1 MKNYIHVI
9 FQPADFAFGK
19 TARRCLHATFLN
31 GVHIMNILVLG
42 AGLMQKPAILS
53 AKEEGFTVHVID
65 ADDKA
70 VAIPFADTFR
80 KIDLKDKEGILAY
93 AKELKASPEGLSAV
107 FTAGTDF
114 SASVSYVCEALGL
127 PAHSHQAAINA
138 SVKTVMRQ
146 CFADAGVPSPAF
158 VRVSR
163 EDLSAGDSQILLN
176 SILQKMSFPFVVKPV
191 DNMGARGC
199 RMVRSQEEF
208 FSAVKCAVECSRT
221 GFAIVEEYMEGPEF
235 SIDALVQNGS
245 FTVTGFAV
253 RHIKYEPYFIEVGH
267 TMPAELDKKMHDE
280 LISVFALGAKALGL
294 TCGAAK
300 ADIKYTSKG
309 PMIGEIAGRLS
320 GGYMSGWTY
329 PYASDLNLTKQGI
342 IIASGKTPEELIKRR
357 LPVSFTPS
365 ELCKNAAKPYELF
378 EVPCLR
384 TSAERA
390 WMSIPGTVKYIENI
404 KDYSDRAVF
413 DVLPRATVSIGSEV
427 DFPRNN
433 VEKCGNVIAVS
444 HSREAAIAVAEDAVS
459 DVFIT
464 LAADNPRTEAF
475 LAGNQASDEAAF
487 PPDAF
492 GKLSEEELKEIA
504 TEKSEIPA
512 NTKAADFIPKVLQSA
527 EYINK
532 KDWNYNTIK
541 TTAQKF
547 DILRP
552 KHPALNSELFWKAV
566 MRGGIQA
573 AVYVSDTIERLGK

>member
-1 MKNYIHVI
+1 
-9 FQPADFAFGK
+9 
-19 TARRCLHATFLN
+19 
-31 GVHIMNILVLG
+31 MNILILG

-53 AKEEGFTVHVID
+53 AKEAGFTVHVID
-65 ADDKA
+65 ADEKA
-70 VAIPFADTFR
+70 VAIPFADEFR

-93 AKELKASPEGLSAV
+93 AKELKASQQGLAAV

-146 CFADAGVPSPAF
+146 CFADKGVPSPAF
-158 VRVSR
+158 MKVGK
-163 EDLSAGDSQILLN
+163 EDINSSLLKTV
-176 SILQKMSFPFVVKPV
+176 LQKMAFPLVVKPV

-208 FSAVKCAVECSRT
+208 MPALEIAVKCSRT
-221 GFAIVEEYMEGPEF
+221 GYAIVEEYMEGPEF
-235 SIDALVQNGS
+235 SIDALVYNGS
-245 FTVTGFAV
+245 FTVTGFAI
-253 RHIKYEPYFIEVGH
+253 RHIKYPPYFIEIGH

-294 TCGAAK
+294 SCGAAK
-300 ADIKYTSKG
+300 ADIKYTEKG

-342 IIASGKTPEELIKRR
+342 LIAAGREPEDLLKRR
-357 LPVSFTPS
+357 QPVDYTPS
-365 ELCKNAAKPYELF
+365 QLCQSAEKPYELF

-413 DVLPRATVSIGSEV
+413 DVLPRATVQLGSEV

-444 HSREAAIAVAEDAVS
+444 HSREAAITVAQDAVADI
-459 DVFIT
+459 FIT
-464 LAADNPRTEAF
+464 LEADNKRTEAF
-475 LAGNQASDEAAF
+475 LAGAEQEDEKDF
-487 PPDAF
+487 PPSAF
-492 GKLSEEELKEIA
+492 GKLLPDQLSLI
-504 TEKSEIPA
+504 SGSIPQ
-512 NTKAADFIPKVLQSA
+512 NQKVQDFIPNFLHTA
-527 EYINK
+527 DYINRT
-532 KDWNYNTIK
+532 DWNFNTIAA
-541 TTAQKF
+541 TARKF

-552 KHPALNSELFWKAV
+552 KHPELDARRFWSAII
-566 MRGGIQA
+566 RGGIQA
-573 AVYVSDTIERLGK
+573 AVYVSDTEEKLKGK

>member
-1 MKNYIHVI
+1 
-9 FQPADFAFGK
+9 
-19 TARRCLHATFLN
+19 
-31 GVHIMNILVLG
+31 MNILILG

-53 AKEEGFTVHVID
+53 AKEEGFTVNVID

-70 VAIPFADTFR
+70 VAIPYADTFR
-80 KIDLKDKEGILAY
+80 KIDLKDKEGILKY
-93 AKELKASPEGLSAV
+93 AKELKASEGGLAAV

-146 CFADAGVPSPAF
+146 CFKEAGVPSPEF
-158 VRVSR
+158 CKVGK
-163 EDLSAGDSQILLN
+163 EDLRHCDPPAN
-176 SILQKMSFPFVVKPV
+176 MSFPLVVKPV

-199 RMVRSQEEF
+199 RMVRSQVEF
-208 FSAVKCAVECSRT
+208 LPALKAAVECSRT
-221 GFAIVEEYMEGPEF
+221 GYAIVEEYMEGPEY
-235 SIDALVQNGS
+235 SIDALVQNGT
-245 FTVTGFAV
+245 FTVTGFAI

-267 TMPAELDKKMHDE
+267 TMPAVLDKKIHDE

-294 TCGAAK
+294 TTGAAK

-320 GGYMSGWTY
+320 GGYMSGWTF

-342 IIASGKTPEELIKRR
+342 LIAAGRQPSDLIKRR
-357 LPVSFTPS
+357 KPVDFTPS
-365 ELCKNAAKPYELF
+365 QLCKNAEKPYELY

-413 DVLPRATVSIGSEV
+413 DVLPRATVGLGSEV

-433 VEKCGNVIAVS
+433 VEKCGNIIAVS
-444 HSREAAIAVAEDAVS
+444 HDREAAISVAEDAVS
-459 DVFIT
+459 DIFIT
-464 LAADNPRTEAF
+464 LQADNQKTEKY
-475 LAGNQASDEAAF
+475 LAGEELDDENAF

-492 GKLSEEELKEIA
+492 GKLKAEELSVISKEADIPVN
-504 TEKSEIPA
+504 EKVVNFLPEVLKSSEYK
-512 NTKAADFIPKVLQSA
+512 NM
-527 EYINK
+527 
-532 KDWNYNTIK
+532 KDWNYNTILQ
-541 TTAQKF
+541 TAQKF

-552 KHPALNSELFWKAV
+552 KHPALNQERFWKAV

-573 AVYVSDTIERLGK
+573 AVYVSDTTEVRSGK

>member
-1 MKNYIHVI
+1 MKN
-9 FQPADFAFGK
+9 
-19 TARRCLHATFLN
+19 
-31 GVHIMNILVLG
+31 ILILG

-65 ADDKA
+65 ADPKA
-70 VAIPFADTFR
+70 VAIPYADTFR
-80 KIDLKDKEGILAY
+80 QIDLKDKDGILAY
-93 AKELKASPEGLSAV
+93 AKELQAGDGGLAAV

-114 SASVSYVCEALGL
+114 SASVSYVCEKLGL
-127 PAHSHQAAINA
+127 PAHSHQAAVNA

-158 VRVSR
+158 LRVGK
-163 EDLSAGDSQILLN
+163 EDISDKLINTVLA
-176 SILQKMSFPFVVKPV
+176 KMSFPLVVKPV

-199 RMVRSQEEF
+199 RMVRSEAEF
-208 FSAVKCAVECSRT
+208 LPAVEVAVKCSRT
-221 GFAIVEEYMEGPEF
+221 GNAIVEEYMEGPEY
-235 SIDALVQNGS
+235 SIDALVYNGT
-245 FTVTGFAV
+245 FTVTGFAI
-253 RHIKYEPYFIEVGH
+253 RHIKYPPYFIEVGH
-267 TMPAELDKKMHDE
+267 TMPAELDKKTHDE
-280 LISVFALGAKALGL
+280 LISVFALGAKSLGL

-342 IIASGKTPEELIKRR
+342 FIAAGQEPKELISRR
-357 LPVSFTPS
+357 KPVDYTPS
-365 ELCKNAAKPYELF
+365 ELCKNAAQPYELF

-433 VEKCGNVIAVS
+433 VEKCGNIIAVS
-444 HSREAAIAVAEDAVS
+444 HSRQAAIEVAQDAVS
-459 DVFIT
+459 DIFIT
-464 LAADNPRTEAF
+464 LEPANERTEQF
-475 LAGNQASDEAAF
+475 LKGTELDDEKDF
-487 PPDAF
+487 PPSAF
-492 GKLSEEELKEIA
+492 AKLSESQLETITGTIPQNKKIEDSIPEVLK
-504 TEKSEIPA
+504 K
-512 NTKAADFIPKVLQSA
+512 A

-532 KDWNYNTIK
+532 TDWNYNTIK

-552 KHPALNSELFWKAV
+552 KHPELDAKRFWNALT
-566 MRGGIQA
+566 RGGIQA
-573 AVYVSDTIERLGK
+573 AVYVSDTTEKLGGK

>member
-1 MKNYIHVI
+1 
-9 FQPADFAFGK
+9 
-19 TARRCLHATFLN
+19 
-31 GVHIMNILVLG
+31 MNILVLG

-53 AKEEGFTVHVID
+53 AKEAGFTVHVID

-70 VAIPFADTFR
+70 VSIPYADTFR
-80 KIDLKDKEGILAY
+80 KIDLKDKDGILAY
-93 AKELKASPEGLSAV
+93 AKELQSDEGGLAAV

-114 SASVSYVCEALGL
+114 SASVSYVCEKLGL
-127 PAHSHQAAINA
+127 SAHSYQAAVNA

-146 CFADAGVPSPAF
+146 CFEDAKVPSPAF
-158 VRVSR
+158 VRVGA
-163 EDLSAGDSQILLN
+163 DDVKDGLLETV
-176 SILQKMSFPFVVKPV
+176 LVKMTFPLVVKPV

-199 RMVRSQEEF
+199 RMVRNETEF
-208 FSAVKCAVECSRT
+208 LPAVEVAVKCSRT
-221 GFAIVEEYMEGPEF
+221 GYAIVEEYMEGPEF
-235 SIDALVQNGS
+235 SIDALVYNGT
-245 FTVTGFAV
+245 FTVTGFAI
-253 RHIKYEPYFIEVGH
+253 RHIKYPPYFIEVGH
-267 TMPAELDKKMHDE
+267 TMPAALDKKMHDE

-294 TCGAAK
+294 SCGAAK
-300 ADIKYTSKG
+300 ADIKYTNKG

-342 IIASGKTPEELIKRR
+342 LIAAGHEPEDLIKRR
-357 LPVSFTPS
+357 QPVDYTPS

-413 DVLPRATVSIGSEV
+413 DVLPRATVQLGSEV

-444 HSREAAIAVAEDAVS
+444 HSREAAIAVAQDAVS
-459 DVFIT
+459 DIFIT
-464 LAADNPRTEAF
+464 LEPSNDRTEQF
-475 LAGNQASDEAAF
+475 LKGTELDDEKDF
-487 PPDAF
+487 PPSAF
-492 GKLSEEELKEIA
+492 GKLTEAQLAEIKGTIPQNQKIEDIIPEVLK
-504 TEKSEIPA
+504 S
-512 NTKAADFIPKVLQSA
+512 S

-532 KDWNYNTIK
+532 TDWNYNTIQ

-547 DILRP
+547 DALRP
-552 KHPALNSELFWKAV
+552 KHPELDAERFWKALI
-566 MRGGIQA
+566 RGGIQA
-573 AVYVSDTIERLGK
+573 AVYVSDTTEKLGGK

>member
-1 MKNYIHVI
+1 
-9 FQPADFAFGK
+9 
-19 TARRCLHATFLN
+19 
-31 GVHIMNILVLG
+31 MNILILG

-65 ADDKA
+65 ADPKA
-70 VAIPFADTFR
+70 VAIPYADTFR
-80 KIDLKDKEGILAY
+80 QIDLKDKDGILAY
-93 AKELKASPEGLSAV
+93 AKELQDGEDGLAAV

-114 SASVSYVCEALGL
+114 SASVSYVCEKLGL
-127 PAHSHQAAINA
+127 PAHSHQAAVNA

-158 VRVSR
+158 LRVGK
-163 EDLSAGDSQILLN
+163 EDINDELINTVLA
-176 SILQKMSFPFVVKPV
+176 KMSFPLVVKPV

-199 RMVRSQEEF
+199 RMVRNEAEF
-208 FSAVKCAVECSRT
+208 LPAVEVAVKCSRT
-221 GFAIVEEYMEGPEF
+221 GNAIVEEYMEGPEY
-235 SIDALVQNGS
+235 SIDALVYNGT
-245 FTVTGFAV
+245 FTVTGFAI
-253 RHIKYEPYFIEVGH
+253 RHIKYPPYFIEVGH
-267 TMPAELDKKMHDE
+267 TMPAELDKKTHDE
-280 LISVFALGAKALGL
+280 LISVFALGAKSLGL

-342 IIASGKTPEELIKRR
+342 FIAAGQEPKELISRR
-357 LPVSFTPS
+357 KPVDYPPS
-365 ELCKNAAKPYELF
+365 ELCKNAAQPYELF

-390 WMSIPGTVKYIENI
+390 WMSIPGIVKYIENI

-433 VEKCGNVIAVS
+433 VEKCGNIIAVS
-444 HSREAAIAVAEDAVS
+444 HSRQAAIAVAQDAVS
-459 DVFIT
+459 DIFIT
-464 LAADNPRTEAF
+464 LEPANERTEQF
-475 LAGNQASDEAAF
+475 LKGTELDDEKDF
-487 PPDAF
+487 PPSAF
-492 GKLSEEELKEIA
+492 AKLSESQLETITGTISQNKKIEDSIPEVLK
-504 TEKSEIPA
+504 
-512 NTKAADFIPKVLQSA
+512 NA

-532 KDWNYNTIK
+532 TDWNYNTIQ

-552 KHPALNSELFWKAV
+552 KHPELDAKRFWSALT
-566 MRGGIQA
+566 RGGIQA
-573 AVYVSDTIERLGK
+573 AVYVSDTTEKLGGK

>member
-1 MKNYIHVI
+1 MKN
-9 FQPADFAFGK
+9 
-19 TARRCLHATFLN
+19 
-31 GVHIMNILVLG
+31 ILILG

-53 AKEEGFTVHVID
+53 AKEEGFTVNVID

-70 VAIPFADTFR
+70 VAIPYADTFR

-93 AKELKASPEGLSAV
+93 AKELKASPDGLAAV

-127 PAHSHQAAINA
+127 PAHSYQAACNA
-138 SVKTVMRQ
+138 SVKTLMRQ
-146 CFADAGVPSPAF
+146 CFSAAGVPSPAF
-158 VRVSR
+158 VRVGK
-163 EDLSAGDSQILLN
+163 EEVNEALLKTV
-176 SILQKMSFPFVVKPV
+176 LEKMAFPIVVKPV

-199 RMVRSQEEF
+199 RMVRCEKEF
-208 FSAVKCAVECSRT
+208 LPAVTEAVKCSRT
-221 GFAIVEEYMEGPEF
+221 GYAIVEEYMEGPEY
-235 SIDALVQNGS
+235 SIDALVQNGT
-245 FTVTGFAV
+245 FTVTGFAI

-267 TMPAELDKKMHDE
+267 TMPAMLDKKVHDE

-342 IIASGKTPEELIKRR
+342 LIAAGREPEALFKLRQ
-357 LPVSFTPS
+357 PVDYTPS
-365 ELCKNAAKPYELF
+365 KLCENAQKPYELF

-384 TSAERA
+384 TAAERA
-390 WMSIPGTVKYIENI
+390 WMSIPGRVKYIENI

-413 DVLPRATVSIGSEV
+413 DVLPRATVKLGCEV

-433 VEKCGNVIAVS
+433 VEKCGNIIAVS
-444 HSREAAIAVAEDAVS
+444 HSREAAITAAEDAVS
-459 DVFIT
+459 DIFIT
-464 LAADNPRTEAF
+464 LEASDPRTESYLSGREEA
-475 LAGNQASDEAAF
+475 DEAAF

-492 GKLSEEELKEIA
+492 GKLNTSEVEEICREN
-504 TEKSEIPA
+504 SVIPA
-512 NTKAADFIPKVLQSA
+512 NARVSDFIPKVLQSA

-532 KDWNYNTIK
+532 RDWNYNTIK
-541 TTAQKF
+541 STAEKF
-547 DILRP
+547 DLLRK
-552 KHPALNSELFWKAV
+552 KHPELETKSFWTAV

-573 AVYVSDTIERLGK
+573 AVYVSDTREKTGGK

>member
-1 MKNYIHVI
+1 MKN
-9 FQPADFAFGK
+9 
-19 TARRCLHATFLN
+19 
-31 GVHIMNILVLG
+31 ILILG

-65 ADDKA
+65 ADPKA
-70 VAIPFADTFR
+70 VAIPYADTFR
-80 KIDLKDKEGILAY
+80 QIDLKDKDGILAY
-93 AKELKASPEGLSAV
+93 AKELQAGEGGLAAV

-114 SASVSYVCEALGL
+114 SASVSYVCEKLGL
-127 PAHSHQAAINA
+127 PAHSHQAAVNA

-158 VRVSR
+158 LRVGK
-163 EDLSAGDSQILLN
+163 EDISDKLINTVLA
-176 SILQKMSFPFVVKPV
+176 KMSFPLVVKPV

-199 RMVRSQEEF
+199 RMVRNEAEF
-208 FSAVKCAVECSRT
+208 LPAVEVAVKCSRT
-221 GFAIVEEYMEGPEF
+221 GNAIVEEYMEGPEY
-235 SIDALVQNGS
+235 SIDALVYNGT
-245 FTVTGFAV
+245 FTVTGFAI
-253 RHIKYEPYFIEVGH
+253 RHIKYPPYFIEVGH
-267 TMPAELDKKMHDE
+267 TMPAELDKKTHDE
-280 LISVFALGAKALGL
+280 LISVFALGAKSLGL

-342 IIASGKTPEELIKRR
+342 FIAAGQEPKELISRR
-357 LPVSFTPS
+357 KPVDYTPS
-365 ELCKNAAKPYELF
+365 ELCKNAAQPYELF

-433 VEKCGNVIAVS
+433 VEKCGNIIAVS
-444 HSREAAIAVAEDAVS
+444 HSRQAAIAVAQDAVS
-459 DVFIT
+459 DIFIT
-464 LAADNPRTEAF
+464 LEPANERTEQF
-475 LAGNQASDEAAF
+475 LKGTELDDEKDF
-487 PPDAF
+487 PPSAF
-492 GKLSEEELKEIA
+492 VKLSESQLETITGTIPQNKKIEDSIPEVLK
-504 TEKSEIPA
+504 
-512 NTKAADFIPKVLQSA
+512 NA
-527 EYINK
+527 EYINRT
-532 KDWNYNTIK
+532 DWNYNTIQ

-552 KHPALNSELFWKAV
+552 KHPELDAKRFWNALT
-566 MRGGIQA
+566 RGGIQA
-573 AVYVSDTIERLGK
+573 AVYVSDTTEKLGGK

>member
-1 MKNYIHVI
+1 
-9 FQPADFAFGK
+9 
-19 TARRCLHATFLN
+19 
-31 GVHIMNILVLG
+31 MNILILG

-80 KIDLKDKEGILAY
+80 KIDLKDKAGILSY
-93 AKELKASPEGLSAV
+93 AKELKASPEGLAAV

-114 SASVSYVCEALGL
+114 SASVSYVCQALGL
-127 PAHSHQAAINA
+127 PAHSFQAAVNA
-138 SVKTVMRQ
+138 SEKTVMRQ
-146 CFADAGVPSPAF
+146 CFKDASVPSPQF
-158 VRVSR
+158 YRVSR
-163 EDLSAGDSQILLN
+163 EDLAAEADLLKK
-176 SILQKMSFPFVVKPV
+176 IRAVMDFPLVVKPV

-199 RMVRSQEEF
+199 RMVRSEVEF
-208 FSAVKCAVECSRT
+208 MPAVKTAVECSRT
-221 GFAIVEEYMEGPEF
+221 GFAIVEEYMEGPEY
-235 SIDALVQNGS
+235 SIDALVYNGT

-253 RHIKYEPYFIEVGH
+253 RHIKYPPYFIEVGH
-267 TMPAELDKKMHDE
+267 TMPADLEKKVHDE
-280 LISVFALGAKALGL
+280 LISVFALGAKSPGL

-329 PYASDLNLTKQGI
+329 PYASDLNLTKQGLL
-342 IIASGKTPEELIKRR
+342 IAAGKEPSDLLARR
-357 LPVSFTPS
+357 KPVDYRPS
-365 ELCKNAAKPYELF
+365 ELCKNAEKPYELY

-404 KDYSDRAVF
+404 NDYSDKAVF
-413 DVLPRATVSIGSEV
+413 DVLPRATVSLGSKV

-433 VEKCGNVIAVS
+433 VEKCGNIIAVS
-444 HSREAAIAVAEDAVS
+444 HSRETAILAAEDAVS
-459 DVFIT
+459 NVFIT
-464 LAADNPRTEAF
+464 LEADNKETDNF
-475 LAGNQASDEAAF
+475 LKEVELEDEKAF
-487 PPDAF
+487 PPSAF
-492 GKLSEEELKEIA
+492 GKTTPDLEAKIISQYGPDFA
-504 TEKSEIPA
+504 IPA
-512 NTKAADFIPKVLQSA
+512 DAKVSDFIPEVLKTA

-532 KDWNYNTIK
+532 KDWNYNTIQ

-547 DILRP
+547 DILRS
-552 KHPALNSELFWKAV
+552 KHPALNALKFWKAV

-573 AVYVSDTIERLGK
+573 AVYVSDTGEKK

>member
-1 MKNYIHVI
+1 
-9 FQPADFAFGK
+9 
-19 TARRCLHATFLN
+19 
-31 GVHIMNILVLG
+31 MNILILG

-53 AKEEGFTVHVID
+53 AKEEGFTVNVID

-70 VAIPFADTFR
+70 VAIPYADTFR
-80 KIDLKDKEGILAY
+80 KIDLKDKEGILEY
-93 AKELKASPEGLSAV
+93 AKELKASEGGLAAV

-146 CFADAGVPSPAF
+146 CFKEAGVPSPEF
-158 VRVSR
+158 FKVGK
-163 EDLSAGDSQILLN
+163 EDLRHCELPAN
-176 SILQKMSFPFVVKPV
+176 MSFPLVVKPV

-199 RMVRSQEEF
+199 RMVRSQVEF
-208 FSAVKCAVECSRT
+208 LPALKAAVECSRT
-221 GFAIVEEYMEGPEF
+221 GYAIVEEYMEGPEY
-235 SIDALVQNGS
+235 SIDALVQNGT
-245 FTVTGFAV
+245 FTVTGFAI

-267 TMPAELDKKMHDE
+267 TMPAVLDKKIHDE

-294 TCGAAK
+294 TTGAAK

-320 GGYMSGWTY
+320 GGYMSGWTF

-342 IIASGKTPEELIKRR
+342 LIAAGRQPSDLIKRR
-357 LPVSFTPS
+357 KPVDFTPS
-365 ELCKNAAKPYELF
+365 QLCKNAEKPYELY

-413 DVLPRATVSIGSEV
+413 DVLPRATVGLGSEV

-433 VEKCGNVIAVS
+433 VEKCGNIIAVS
-444 HSREAAIAVAEDAVS
+444 HDREAAISVAEDAVS
-459 DVFIT
+459 DIFIT
-464 LAADNPRTEAF
+464 LQADNQKTEKY
-475 LAGNQASDEAAF
+475 LAGEELDNENAF

-492 GKLSEEELKEIA
+492 GKLKAEELAVISKEADIPVN
-504 TEKSEIPA
+504 EKVVNFLPEVLKSSEYK
-512 NTKAADFIPKVLQSA
+512 NM
-527 EYINK
+527 
-532 KDWNYNTIK
+532 KDWNYNTILQ
-541 TTAQKF
+541 TAQKF

-552 KHPALNSELFWKAV
+552 KHPALNQERFWKAV

-573 AVYVSDTIERLGK
+573 AVYVSDTTEVRSGK

>member
-1 MKNYIHVI
+1 
-9 FQPADFAFGK
+9 
-19 TARRCLHATFLN
+19 
-31 GVHIMNILVLG
+31 MNILILG

-70 VAIPFADTFR
+70 VAIPYADTFR

-93 AKELKASPEGLSAV
+93 AKELKASEGGLAAV

-146 CFADAGVPSPAF
+146 CFADKGVPSPAF
-158 VRVSR
+158 LRVS
-163 EDLSAGDSQILLN
+163 EDDLRHCEPQAKQ
-176 SILQKMSFPFVVKPV
+176 SILNKVLEIMSFPLVVKPV

-199 RMVRSQEEF
+199 RMVRSEEEF
-208 FSAVKCAVECSRT
+208 LPAVEIAVKCSRT
-221 GFAIVEEYMEGPEF
+221 GNAIVEEYMEGPEF
-235 SIDALVQNGS
+235 SIDALVYNGT
-245 FTVTGFAV
+245 FTVTGFAI
-253 RHIKYEPYFIEVGH
+253 RHIKNPPYFIEIGH
-267 TMPAELDKKMHDE
+267 TMPAKLDKKMHDE

-294 TCGAAK
+294 SCGAAK

-342 IIASGKTPEELIKRR
+342 LIASGKEPEALLKRR
-357 LPVSFTPS
+357 QPVEYTPS
-365 ELCKNAAKPYELF
+365 ELCKSAEKPYELF

-413 DVLPRATVSIGSEV
+413 DVLPRATVKLGSEV

-444 HSREAAIAVAEDAVS
+444 HDREAAIAVAQDAVA

-464 LAADNPRTEAF
+464 LEADNKRTEDF
-475 LAGNQASDEAAF
+475 LAGAEQKDEKDF
-487 PPDAF
+487 PPSAF
-492 GKLSEEELKEIA
+492 GKLRPEALAEISG
-504 TEKSEIPA
+504 TIPQ
-512 NTKAADFIPKVLQSA
+512 NQKVQDSIPEVLQTA
-527 EYINK
+527 EYINIR
-532 KDWNYNTIK
+532 DWNFNTISE
-541 TTAQKF
+541 TAAKF

-552 KHPALNSELFWKAV
+552 KHPALDSKRFWSALV
-566 MRGGIQA
+566 RGGIQA
-573 AVYVSDTIERLGK
+573 AVYVSDTVEKLGGK

>member
-1 MKNYIHVI
+1 
-9 FQPADFAFGK
+9 
-19 TARRCLHATFLN
+19 
-31 GVHIMNILVLG
+31 MNILILG

-53 AKEEGFTVHVID
+53 AKEEGFRVHVID

-70 VAIPFADTFR
+70 VAIPYADTFR
-80 KIDLKDKEGILAY
+80 KIDLKDKEGILEY
-93 AKELKASPEGLSAV
+93 AKELKAGEGGLAAV

-127 PAHSHQAAINA
+127 PGHSYQAAINA

-146 CFADAGVPSPAF
+146 CFKDAGVPSPAF
-158 VRVSR
+158 VRVGK
-163 EDLSAGDSQILLN
+163 EDLLSCKPQMA
-176 SILQKMSFPFVVKPV
+176 FPLVVKPV

-199 RMVRSQEEF
+199 RMVRSETEF
-208 FSAVKCAVECSRT
+208 LPALKAAVECSRT
-221 GFAIVEEYMEGPEF
+221 GYAIVEEYMEGPEY
-235 SIDALVQNGS
+235 SIDALVQNGT
-245 FTVTGFAV
+245 FTVTGFAI

-267 TMPAELDKKMHDE
+267 TMPAVLDKKIHDE

-294 TCGAAK
+294 TTGAAK

-342 IIASGKTPEELIKRR
+342 LIAAGQEPAELIKRR
-357 LPVSFTPS
+357 QPVDFTPS
-365 ELCKNAAKPYELF
+365 ELCKNAEKPYELF

-390 WMSIPGTVKYIENI
+390 WMSIPGKVKYIENI

-413 DVLPRATVSIGSEV
+413 DILPRATVKIGSDV

-433 VEKCGNVIAVS
+433 VEKCGNIIAVS
-444 HSREAAIAVAEDAVS
+444 HSREAAIAAAEDAVS
-459 DVFIT
+459 DIFIT
-464 LAADNPRTEAF
+464 LETDNPETEKY
-475 LAGNQASDEAAF
+475 LKCEELEDENAF

-492 GKLSEEELKEIA
+492 GKLTDQELAELSKKADIPSDAKVINFLPEVL
-504 TEKSEIPA
+504 KS
-512 NTKAADFIPKVLQSA
+512 S

-532 KDWNYNTIK
+532 KDWNYNSILQTLE
-541 TTAQKF
+541 KF

-552 KHPALNSELFWKAV
+552 KHPALNQEKFWKAV

-573 AVYVSDTIERLGK
+573 AVYISDTSERKEK